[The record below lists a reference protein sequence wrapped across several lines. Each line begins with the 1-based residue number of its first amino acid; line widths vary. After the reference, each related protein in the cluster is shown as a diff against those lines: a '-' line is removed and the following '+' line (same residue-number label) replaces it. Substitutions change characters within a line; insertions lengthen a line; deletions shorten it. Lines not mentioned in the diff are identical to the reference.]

1 MGGYKVLTT
10 ISKEGLEKI
19 SDKINLN
26 AILYNKDSEETV
38 IEDTFEG
45 IDLKDVTT
53 WNKVKFVEQYF
64 NIIKDYE
71 KIEKY
76 IIKIKP
82 NTKLSEF
89 IKDVDTNMKFIFQ
102 NKKGENITDMDKN
115 VVTGMKIKLSNENE
129 FIMVV
134 EGDLNSDGICDVS
147 DMGVIAAKVVGKEEI
162 KNEYFKAGDL
172 NYDNSID
179 ISDLSIIANSIVK

>member
-1 MGGYKVLTT
+1 MEKMNNNILSSKIIINDTKDELGGYKVLTT

-76 IIKIKP
+76 I
-82 NTKLSEF
+82 N
-89 IKDVDTNMKFIFQ
+89 
-102 NKKGENITDMDKN
+102 
-115 VVTGMKIKLSNENE
+115 
-129 FIMVV
+129 
-134 EGDLNSDGICDVS
+134 
-147 DMGVIAAKVVGKEEI
+147 
-162 KNEYFKAGDL
+162 
-172 NYDNSID
+172 
-179 ISDLSIIANSIVK
+179 